1 MRIKG
6 TIIFLFLLSTT
17 GFANE
22 QISVLINKIK
32 EGPSVYYSPEAYS
45 YFTRSGQQLTSQESK
60 EVVSGSYNAA
70 IKLGTIGVAAS
81 ASVPVL
87 LEKFPKAI
95 HVAEVRNVKYSG
107 EGSYDDWL
115 QTYITNEKNKFIL
128 SSPFLDYNSMSLC
141 EQFVET
147 RFQEI
152 PLKGSRSG
160 IRDPK
165 NVIITFTLNIGS
177 CALSRI
183 TGKTFGN
190 AKEDWVSWWNKE
202 GSQLLESSEKLNF
215 AAPAITIESGQKFS
229 EIQFKAKY
237 RMKLITGDELTGII
251 EFLDDTSLILETI
264 EGKPYTFNHSIIYSY
279 ELKEPAPKKA
289 MKKTK
294 PEKEVAEVET
304 ISFEELQGIQVNKT
318 FVEVTITN
326 GSIFKGKLVKI
337 NNMELNLDIEGSV
350 IPIQRSVISQIE
362 LIKQSG
368 EQSKKKDQFQGPF
381 DTLYLKVTETDEQAE
396 VQKDKIVE
404 GKIIKEQGEKVF
416 FKNRSGEEDVFNR
429 SQINRVIKHSTQ
441 GFEEP
446 IKRYAKPLFCP
457 DDMFLVDMPPG
468 KTARPFFKVCV
479 DRYEYPNRKG
489 EMVNG
494 SVSYQQAKELCEKQG
509 KRICTVEEWQWACS
523 GMEGYTY
530 PYGWNMDEHKCNRSG
545 ASLLEASGSRVNCV
559 SKFGGYDMVGN
570 IFEWVS
576 DSKGE
581 PVLMGGPYSK
591 CQTTSPGVGG
601 GAKPQ
606 TGFRCCKSN

>member
-6 TIIFLFLLSTT
+6 IIIFLFLIST
-17 GFANE
+17 GFADE

-45 YFTRSGQQLTSQESK
+45 YFTRSGQQLPSQEPK

-70 IKLGTIGVAAS
+70 IKLGTIGLAAS

-87 LEKFPKAI
+87 MEKFPKAI

-141 EQFVET
+141 EHFVET

-152 PLKGSRSG
+152 PLEGSRSG

-190 AKEDWVSWWNKE
+190 AKEEWVSWWNEE

-215 AAPAITIESGQKFS
+215 VAPAITIESGQKFS

-264 EGKPYTFNHSIIYSY
+264 EGKPYTFNHSIISSY
-279 ELKEPAPKKA
+279 ELIEPAPKKT
-289 MKKTK
+289 MKKIK
-294 PEKEVAEVET
+294 SEKEAAEVET
-304 ISFEELQGIQVNKT
+304 ISFEELQGLQVNKT
-318 FVEVTITN
+318 LVEITITN
-326 GSIFKGKLVKI
+326 GSVFKGKLVKV
-337 NNMELNLDIEGSV
+337 NNMELNLDIEGSI
-350 IPIQRSVISQIE
+350 IPIQRSVISQVK

-368 EQSKKKDQFQGPF
+368 EQSKKKDKYQGPF
-381 DTLYLKVTETDEQAE
+381 DTLYLKVTENDEQAE
-396 VQKDKIVE
+396 TPKNKIVE
-404 GKIIKEQGEKVF
+404 GKIVKEQGDEVF
-416 FKNRSGEEDVFNR
+416 FKNRSGEEEVFNR

-468 KTARPFFKVCV
+468 KTKRPFFKVCV

-489 EMVNG
+489 EMVKG

-530 PYGWNMDEHKCNRSG
+530 PYGWNMDEHKCNRNG
-545 ASLLEASGSRVNCV
+545 ASLLETSGSRVNCV
-559 SKFGGYDMVGN
+559 SKFGGYDMAGN

-591 CQTTSPGVGG
+591 CQTVSPGVGG